1 MKPLDLKA
9 VHAFVLIAD
18 LRSFTR
24 AADAIGSTQS
34 GVSLLLKRLE
44 HRLDRRL
51 IERTPRQIRL
61 SAEGQAF
68 LEPARA
74 LLAAH
79 QRALDPT
86 PAPQRRLVVG
96 LSHQLIGTELPAL
109 LRTLR
114 GQDPAL
120 VVELRVQTSRE
131 AIKAFDDG
139 QFDAAIVLQPQ
150 DPRRNARRL
159 YAEPFGWIAAPAL
172 DPRPGEP
179 LRLATQGEPCGI
191 RAAAVR
197 ALDAAGIA
205 WTEIFIGQGA
215 AVLGAAATAG
225 LGVALLPRRVMPSGT
240 ADIGPRLGLPALPEF
255 DVVQYVSSSDKRDRA
270 ALRTIAAA
278 LRGGVGA

>member
-24 AADAIGSTQS
+24 AADALGSTQS
-34 GVSLLLKRLE
+34 GVSVLLKRLE
-44 HRLDRRL
+44 QRLDRHL
-51 IERTPRQIRL
+51 IERTPRLIRL

-79 QRALDPT
+79 QRALDP
-86 PAPQRRLVVG
+86 APTEHRRLVVG
-96 LSHQLIGTELPAL
+96 LSHQLVGTELPAL
-109 LRTLR
+109 LRDLR
-114 GQDPAL
+114 EQDPAL

-131 AIKAFDDG
+131 AIKAHDDG
-139 QFDAAIVLQPQ
+139 QLDAAIVLQAH

-159 YAEPFGWIAAPAL
+159 YAEPFGWIAAHSIQH
-172 DPRPGEP
+172 RTGEP
-179 LRLATQGEPCGI
+179 LRLATQGESCGI

-197 ALDAAGIA
+197 ALDEAGIA
-205 WTEIFIGQGA
+205 WTETFIGQGA

-225 LGVALLPRRVMPSGT
+225 LAVALLPRRVAPHGT
-240 ADIGPRLGLPALPEF
+240 ADIGARLGLPALPEF
-255 DVVQYVSSSDKRDRA
+255 DVVQHSNLSDRRDRA
-270 ALRTIAAA
+270 ALRTIATA
-278 LRGGVGA
+278 LRAGIG

>member
-44 HRLDRRL
+44 QRLDRRL

-61 SAEGQAF
+61 SADGQAF

-79 QRALDPT
+79 QRALDPA
-86 PAPQRRLVVG
+86 PAEQRRLVVG

-109 LRTLR
+109 LRSLR
-114 GQDPAL
+114 EQDPAL
-120 VVELRVQTSRE
+120 RVELRVKTSRE

-139 QFDAAIVLQPQ
+139 ELDAAIVLQAH

-172 DPRPGEP
+172 RAGSGEP
-179 LRLATQGEPCGI
+179 LPLATQGEPCGI

-197 ALDAAGIA
+197 ALDAAGVA
-205 WTEIFIGQGA
+205 WTETFIGQGA
-215 AVLGAAATAG
+215 AVLGAAASAG
-225 LGVALLPRRVMPSGT
+225 LGVALLPRRVAPAGT
-240 ADIGPRLGLPALPEF
+240 ADLGPRLGLPALPEF
-255 DVVQYVSSSDKRDRA
+255 DVVQHANLSHRRDRA

-278 LRGGVGA
+278 LRGGVG